1 MFSPDGTEIKS
12 LPHTQVCKLSEPSSK
27 GDGRRLQGG
36 GSSGPTQ
43 NCGFRDVKS
52 DGHKFVMASNSQAG
66 SWIEFFSITTGLHVA
81 SVPTCASPYLLDYA
95 PHREELWVHCWTSDD
110 EDKPG
115 HIDIISTAALGL
127 DHKEFAIDTIGSH
140 GHGDVI
146 VDASIPNLALGF
158 TLDNNHIFHLDVHT
172 REVIGSTEVPKASG
186 FYRSSF
192 SPVNRHLYAR
202 AYVCCSCA
210 EATPPADLGGA
221 DSYCS
226 KRGSR
231 YLSTPNVTVV
241 VGPSAIDGNPTVV
254 PTGSCGHGCEGSLAD
269 IIGVVEYDPLSSA
282 VIAEHQPVHGNGG
295 DPYTSPKGDYTL
307 ILGDD
312 GTSVTVLKAGA
323 NGAASTSCG
332 SLPTGFATADK
343 PASDVAFIEDSTHNI
358 AIISSTLNNHVVL
371 ADMST
376 LATADG
382 GCDTSNVK
390 VANLDLADSAAD
402 STSGHGR
409 GATRPVTWAVGSPY
423 VWIGAKAM
431 KQIYVVKLSD
441 DGDVAKAGLHHT
453 VNDVQSTR
461 MVYVNDYL
469 EQQPPAM
476 GPQGPPG
483 ADGKDGQDGEKGADG
498 AAGPAGP
505 AGATGAAGAAGADGE
520 DAAATPSASQ
530 SLSERA
536 REAYDDASAVSIAAL
551 VLSVVACALGGIAI
565 CIGACKKNTGPVTM
579 TSPSPKV

>member
-1 MFSPDGTEIKS
+1 MLAGDNHPKSDYWYHEHADVTNAIWVFAPDGVKMFSPDGTEIKS

-27 GDGRRLQGG
+27 GGGRRLQGG
-36 GSSGPTQ
+36 GSSGPSQ
-43 NCGFRDVKS
+43 DCGFRDVKS

-140 GHGDVI
+140 GHGDVV

-172 REVIGSTEVPKASG
+172 REVIDSTEVEKASG

-202 AYVCCSCA
+202 AYVCCTCGNEGDDLASC
-210 EATPPADLGGA
+210 GRG
-221 DSYCS
+221 
-226 KRGSR
+226 GSR
-231 YLSTPNVTVV
+231 PITVKA
-241 VGPSAIDGNPTVV
+241 GPSAINGEPTAGNGT
-254 PTGSCGHGCEGSLAD
+254 CGHGCEGSAAD
-269 IIGVVEYDPLSSA
+269 VIGVVEYDPLSAA

-376 LATADG
+376 LATTDG

-441 DGDVAKAGLHHT
+441 DGDVAKAALHRT
-453 VNDVQSTR
+453 VNDVQSSR

-469 EQQPPAM
+469 EQPPAV

-483 ADGKDGQDGEKGADG
+483 ADGG
-498 AAGPAGP
+498 
-505 AGATGAAGAAGADGE
+505 
-520 DAAATPSASQ
+520 DAAETPSASQ

-536 REAYDDASAVSIAAL
+536 LDAYNDASAVSIAAL
-551 VLSVVACALGGIAI
+551 VLSVVACVLGGIAI
-565 CIGACKKNTGPVTM
+565 CVGACKKNTGPVTM

>member
-12 LPHTQVCKLSEPSSK
+12 LPHTQVCKLSEPSSQ
-27 GDGRRLQGG
+27 GGGRRLQGG
-36 GSSGPTQ
+36 GSRGPSQ
-43 NCGFRDVKS
+43 DCGFRDVKS

-140 GHGDVI
+140 GHGDVV

-172 REVIGSTEVPKASG
+172 REVIGGTEVPKASG

-269 IIGVVEYDPLSSA
+269 IIGVVEYDPLSAA

-402 STSGHGR
+402 STRSRPRRDASGDVGRREPVRVDRRQGAAADLRGQAERRRRRRQGGAPPHGER
-409 GATRPVTWAVGSPY
+409 RPVDPH
-423 VWIGAKAM
+423 
-431 KQIYVVKLSD
+431 
-441 DGDVAKAGLHHT
+441 GL
-453 VNDVQSTR
+453 R
-461 MVYVNDYL
+461 ERL
-469 EQQPPAM
+469 PRA
-476 GPQGPPG
+476 
-483 ADGKDGQDGEKGADG
+483 A
-498 AAGPAGP
+498 AAGS
-505 AGATGAAGAAGADGE
+505 GAAGAAGCRRQGRQGRRE
-520 DAAATPSASQ
+520 GRRRRGGPGGPGGRGRRGRCRRRGRGGDAECLAVSVGA
-530 SLSERA
+530 RA
-536 REAYDDASAVSIAAL
+536 RSVDDASAVSIAAL
-551 VLSVVACALGGIAI
+551 VLSVVACVLGGIAI
-565 CIGACKKNTGPVTM
+565 CVGACKKNTGPVM